1 MGLEISGTYF
11 EYRIGT
17 QISGIS
23 VKHKLSAKSRVV
35 SLMYVDTALTLDSVI
50 SRTLPVSFPF

>member
-50 SRTLPVSFPF
+50 